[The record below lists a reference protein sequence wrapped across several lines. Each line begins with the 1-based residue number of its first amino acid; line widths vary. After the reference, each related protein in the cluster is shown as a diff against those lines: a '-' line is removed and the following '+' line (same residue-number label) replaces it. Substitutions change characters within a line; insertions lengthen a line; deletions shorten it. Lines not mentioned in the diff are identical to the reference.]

1 MGTAPFGHRPGGEF
15 NFDTPDRGALWFED
29 SPRRV
34 RGILGGETVVD
45 SRRVKLL
52 HEARHLP
59 VWYFPR
65 EDVRMEL
72 LEPSEL
78 VTHCPFK
85 GEATHFSI
93 GGEDAVAWS
102 YGEPIE
108 QVSAIRDLV
117 AFYDERVDLKL
128 D

>member
-1 MGTAPFGHRPGGEF
+1 VATAPSAHHIETHPE
-15 NFDTPDRGALWFED
+15 E
-29 SPRRV
+29 RRV
-34 RGILGGETVVD
+34 QVRINGETVAD
-45 SRRVKLL
+45 SRRALALTEGKLPT
-52 HEARHLP
+52 R
-59 VWYFPR
+59 WYLPR
-65 EDVRMEL
+65 EDISAE
-72 LEPSEL
+72 LEPSEHR
-78 VTHCPFK
+78 TTCPFK

-102 YGEPIE
+102 YEEPIE

>member
-1 MGTAPFGHRPGGEF
+1 MPTAREAHRIETHPE
-15 NFDTPDRGALWFED
+15 E
-29 SPRRV
+29 RRV
-34 RGILGGETVVD
+34 QVRINGVTVAD
-45 SRRVKLL
+45 STRALAL
-52 HEARHLP
+52 TEGNLP
-59 VWYFPR
+59 TRWYLPR
-65 EDVRMEL
+65 EDISAE
-72 LEPSEL
+72 LEPSEHR
-78 VTHCPFK
+78 TTCPFK

>member
-1 MGTAPFGHRPGGEF
+1 VPTAPSAHHIETHPE
-15 NFDTPDRGALWFED
+15 E
-29 SPRRV
+29 RRV
-34 RGILGGETVVD
+34 QVRINGETVAD
-45 SRRVKLL
+45 SRRALALTEGKLPT
-52 HEARHLP
+52 R
-59 VWYFPR
+59 WYLPR
-65 EDVRMEL
+65 EDISAE
-72 LEPSEL
+72 LEPSEHR
-78 VTHCPFK
+78 TTCPFK